1 MTMQE
6 AVELFGNKQKLAD
19 FFGISKSAV
28 SQWGDKLP
36 PLREIQLE
44 TSPKVK
50 RLLRK
55 KVAA

>member
-6 AVELFGNKQKLAD
+6 AINLFGTKQKLAD

-44 TSPKVK
+44 TNPKVK
-50 RLLRK
+50 RMLK
-55 KVAA
+55 KKIAA

>member
-1 MTMQE
+1 MTMQD

-36 PLREIQLE
+36 LLREIQLE

-50 RLLRK
+50 RMLRK
-55 KVAA
+55 KAA

>member
-6 AVELFGNKQKLAD
+6 AIKLFGTKQKLAD

-36 PLREIQLE
+36 PLRAIQLE
-44 TSPKVK
+44 TNPKVK
-50 RLLRK
+50 RMLRK
-55 KVAA
+55 KIAA